1 MKARKFNRS
10 LKSGLVRLSI
20 ASCLLMFGA
29 SANAAT
35 YEQCMQ
41 VYQKSLGIPGSPI
54 CAIQVAGTSPMSRGD
69 DDPYNSINYYNCPNA
84 SGWINDYCGGVPVP
98 PQSDESCPVA
108 DPVLPA
114 KGIVMLSETDFASGD
129 ASPLVFR
136 RTYLSKPYD
145 TTQTLMGRNWVNNW
159 QRRIDLIGAKASVPH
174 IVVYRGNQQPLTFN
188 WSGGA
193 WIVAGNSGI
202 SLTQAADGNYYLKNQ
217 LLGTTEMYSGTT
229 GKFQFETTRTGMRR
243 EVVYDDKQRV
253 AMIGESPI
261 DRTSQRGLSISLT
274 YDNNDRVSSLI
285 NPLGNTTRY
294 AYDVNGNLVSVT
306 GPDGYVRQYL
316 YEDARFANALTGV
329 KDESGSRIVTWTYDA
344 SGRAVSVTHPDTRR
358 DTSLS
363 YGRARTMVSDVSGT
377 STYAFDDLATLR
389 PRSIDTPE
397 GTVSR
402 TWDVA
407 GNLKQRQTPDG
418 STQYTWDSANRPTK
432 AIATVSGKK
441 TVTTVEYNDDD
452 SLHPHL
458 VATPNKIRAFV
469 YDSGGNVTGYAER
482 ETTDLTGELGMQ
494 AVGTGSQLTVGAR
507 YDQAGR
513 LLSAAVVRDGK
524 KTEDWTYA
532 YDLRGN
538 IASTRDAVSGWEM
551 RTLGRDAANR
561 ATQIAGIGGQ
571 ASIAYDVRGRVS
583 SFQYNEKAS
592 VANGGL
598 ARYLAVDYGYAADG
612 SRSARRATVSTNGG
626 FPQPIGDAELGVWLT
641 NWELGNDPVS
651 PQANLKGPKSDAGA
665 FVPRLCVECYMAW
678 KANPTGTLF
687 GDELS
692 DTLPKWGETTELIIS
707 DQSQIPYP
715 VLVPDL
721 TGAAKRSMLYGT
733 VFGTETGGG
742 GMVKCG
748 GHGDVEFREAHCFAK
763 YEYDMQICNS
773 IGTMMGNARGRVMCK
788 GQAFQDYQ
796 ECRGY

>member
-1 MKARKFNRS
+1 MKAWKFNRS
-10 LKSGLVRLSI
+10 LKSGLVRLST

-41 VYQKSLGIPGSPI
+41 IYQKSLGIPGSPI

-114 KGIVMLSETDFASGD
+114 KGIVMLSEADFASGD

-145 TTQTLMGRNWVNNW
+145 TTQMLMGRNWVNNW

-188 WSGGA
+188 WSGDA

-229 GKFQFETTRTGMRR
+229 GQFQFETTRTGMRR

-358 DTSLS
+358 NTSLS

-402 TWDVA
+402 TWDAA

-532 YDLRGN
+532 YDVRGN
-538 IASTRDAVSGWEM
+538 IALTRDAVSGWEM

-612 SRSARRATVSTNGG
+612 TVSTRKAMVATNGG
-626 FPQPIGDAELGVWLT
+626 APQFISDAELDIWLS
-641 NWELGNDPVS
+641 NWELGNEPVS
-651 PQANLKGPKSDAGA
+651 PAASLTGIKSEADAFAPK
-665 FVPRLCVECYMAW
+665 PCVECYMTW
-678 KANPTGTLF
+678 KATLTEKLF
-687 GDELS
+687 S
-692 DTLPKWGETTELIIS
+692 DAISDRLLKWGETSELMSS
-707 DQSQIPYP
+707 DQSQVPYLA
-715 VLVPDL
+715 LVPDL
-721 TGAAKRSMLYGT
+721 TSSAKRSTLYGAI
-733 VFGTETGGG
+733 FGAGSGG
-742 GMVKCG
+742 GMVKCSG
-748 GHGDVEFREAHCFAK
+748 REGREQLCHDEF
-763 YEYDMQICNS
+763 EYDQDMCTTLA
-773 IGTMMGNARGRVMCK
+773 GPRGVRFLAKCRADAFARY
-788 GQAFQDYQ
+788 QA
-796 ECRGY
+796 CRGY